1 MSRFLTLAIAICLV
15 FNISFANAKKG
26 TKSFKVAFYNC
37 ENYYDT
43 INDPTIDDEEFLPGA
58 ASNWNS
64 TRFNQKKQH
73 LAQVIHEIDPDAIG
87 LSEIENKA
95 VLDELVLV
103 SAIKSAN
110 YGIVHYNSPDKRG
123 IDVGF
128 LYKKNSMHVNSSK
141 VYGIRFPFDTV
152 TRTRDILVVEA
163 TLNHNNAKA
172 FFIVNHFPSRR
183 GGAAESEMKR
193 VFVGQQLK
201 AIADSLERLYPTA
214 AVIAM
219 GDFNDEPSDKSM
231 TQLLMNASNQGFV
244 NPFAEIQAKGDGS
257 IYFNNQWDLFDQ
269 ILYAP
274 CAQNASNPI
283 SYIANSAMIFKP
295 TYVLEPEGKYKGA
308 PLRTYVGKKYL
319 GGYSDHMAVFASFN
333 LKK

>member
-1 MSRFLTLAIAICLV
+1 MSRFFYLAIAFSLLFSIGYA
-15 FNISFANAKKG
+15 SAKKDSK
-26 TKSFKVAFYNC
+26 TLKIAFYNC

-43 INDPTIDDEEFLPGA
+43 INDPTIDDEEFLPNA
-58 ASNWNS
+58 SSNWNS
-64 TRFNQKKQH
+64 TRFTNKKQH
-73 LAQVIHEIDPDAIG
+73 LAQVIHDINPDAIG

-95 VLDELVLV
+95 VLDELVV
-103 SAIKSAN
+103 ESAIKPSH
-110 YGIVHYNSPDKRG
+110 YGVVHYNSPDKRG

-128 LYKKNSMHVNSSK
+128 LYKKSVMRINSSK
-141 VYGIRFPFDTV
+141 AYGIRFPFDTI

-163 TLNHNNAKA
+163 TLNLNNAKA

-193 VFVGQQLK
+193 IFVGQQLK
-201 AIADSLERLYPTA
+201 HIADSLEQLYPSA
-214 AVIAM
+214 AIIAM

-231 TQLLMNASNQGFV
+231 TQLLLNNTKLGFV
-244 NPFAEIQAKGDGS
+244 NPFTELQSKGEGS

-269 ILYAP
+269 ILFAP
-274 CAQNASNPI
+274 SAQIETNKVY
-283 SYIANSAMIFKP
+283 YIANSATIFKP
-295 TYVLEPEGKYKGA
+295 EYVLEAEGKYKGA

-319 GGYSDHMAVFASFN
+319 GGYSDHMAVFASFS